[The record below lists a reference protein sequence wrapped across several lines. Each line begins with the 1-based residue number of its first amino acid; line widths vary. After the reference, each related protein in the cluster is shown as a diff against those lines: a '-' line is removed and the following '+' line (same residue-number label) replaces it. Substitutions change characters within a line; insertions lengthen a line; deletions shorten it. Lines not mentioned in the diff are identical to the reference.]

1 MSQRYRGRH
10 RRPSR
15 ITRST
20 VATRAAVTT
29 GATAVALAAPA
40 IGIADSAQAATGP
53 WDALAQCES
62 GGNWHINTG
71 NGFYGGL
78 QFTASTWRAYGGGS
92 YASRADLATREAQ
105 IAVAEKVLDGQG
117 WGAWPACSVKLGL
130 RGQTAAA
137 KAQADAVRSGAHRAS
152 RSLERKALPHH
163 KAKHRKPSEASHSHA
178 NQSAGSGAETSAAQ
192 SYTVKPGDTL
202 SGIAERF
209 SVRGGWPAIYAHN
222 RDTVEDPD
230 LIFPGEH
237 LNIR

>member
-1 MSQRYRGRH
+1 MSQRSRGRH

-15 ITRST
+15 ITRSSM
-20 VATRAAVTT
+20 VTRAAVTT

-40 IGIADSAQAATGP
+40 IGITDSAQAATGP
-53 WDALAQCES
+53 WDALAKCES

-78 QFTASTWRAYGGGS
+78 QFTTSTWRAYGGGS

-117 WGAWPACSVKLGL
+117 WGAWPACSAKLGL

-137 KAQADAVRSGAHRAS
+137 KTQADAVRSGAHRAS
-152 RSLERKALPHH
+152 RSPERKALPHQ
-163 KAKHRKPSEASHSHA
+163 KAKHRKP
-178 NQSAGSGAETSAAQ
+178 SAGSGAETSAAGG
-192 SYTVKPGDTL
+192 YTVKPGDTL
-202 SGIAERF
+202 SGLAERF
-209 SVRGGWPAIYAHN
+209 SVRGGWPAMYAHN
-222 RDTVEDPD
+222 RGTVEDPD

>member
-15 ITRST
+15 ITGST
-20 VATRAAVTT
+20 VVKRAAVAT
-29 GATAVALAAPA
+29 GATAVAFATPA
-40 IGIADSAQAATGP
+40 VGIAGTAQAATGP
-53 WDALAQCES
+53 WDAVAKCES

-78 QFTASTWRAYGGGS
+78 QFTASTWRAYGGGA
-92 YASRADLATREAQ
+92 YAPRADLASRAAQ
-105 IAVAEKVLDGQG
+105 IAVAEKVLASQG
-117 WGAWPACSVKLGL
+117 WGAWPVCSVKAGA

-152 RSLERKALPHH
+152 RSLERTAVPHPA
-163 KAKHRKPSEASHSHA
+163 AKHRKPSEATHWHAHHSG
-178 NQSAGSGAETSAAQ
+178 GSGAETSVTRN
-192 SYTVKPGDTL
+192 YTVKPGDTL

-222 RDTVEDPD
+222 RDTVDNPD

-237 LNIR
+237 LNVS